1 MPRQR
6 LFVASCVSLV
16 TTSMVFAIRGDV
28 AGPMSSAFQITN
40 EQMGLIFSPAFWAF
54 TIAIFISGAL
64 VDMVGMRALHVLSA
78 LGYFVGIGLVLV
90 APHPTAP
97 VGHIFE
103 HTGTTLLYAGFL
115 VMGLSQGL
123 VEGVINP
130 LVATI
135 YSDQKTKRLNMLH
148 AWWPAGMIIGGLLAV
163 ALTQTM
169 NASWQLKLGTI
180 LVPAAIYLIMALTM
194 QYPATERV
202 ASNISTGEMW
212 SETAKPLFLL
222 LFVCMWMTAAAE
234 LGPDQWFPTV
244 MGGLVPQLQGVLFLV
259 YTAGLM
265 FLLRTFGSGIAH
277 SNPIGTLF
285 VCSILTGLGLYWLGS
300 LQPGTSA
307 IVAFAAATLFG
318 IGKTYF
324 WPTMLGVTAEQFPRG
339 GALLISLMG
348 GAGMLSVAVALPIMG
363 ARIDKFGPGAAL
375 QMVAALGGILA
386 VVFGVM
392 YMFFKA
398 RGGYRAVQLTT
409 GRAVAG
415 GEL

>member
-1 MPRQR
+1 MHRQR

-78 LGYFVGIGLVLV
+78 IGYFVGIGLVLM

-148 AWWPAGMIIGGLLAV
+148 AWWPGGLVIGGLLAV
-163 ALTQTM
+163 ALTQMM

-180 LVPAAIYLIMALTM
+180 LIPAAIYLIMALTM
-194 QYPATERV
+194 PYPPTERV
-202 ASNISTGEMW
+202 ASNVSTGEMW
-212 SETAKPLFLL
+212 GETAKPLFLL

-307 IVAFAAATLFG
+307 LVAFAAATLFG
-318 IGKTYF
+318 VGKSYF
-324 WPTMLGVTAEQFPRG
+324 WPTMIGVTAEQFPRG

-348 GAGMLSVAVALPIMG
+348 GAGMLSVAVALPLMG

-386 VVFGVM
+386 VIFGAM

-398 RGGYRAVQLTT
+398 RGGYRAVQLST

-415 GEL
+415 GEF

>member
-1 MPRQR
+1 
-6 LFVASCVSLV
+6 
-16 TTSMVFAIRGDV
+16 
-28 AGPMSSAFQITN
+28 MSSAFQITN

-54 TIAIFISGAL
+54 TIAIFLSGGL
-64 VDMVGMRALHVLSA
+64 VDVVGMRSLHVLSA
-78 LGYFVGIGLVLV
+78 VGYVIGVGLVLL

-97 VGHIFE
+97 VASIFAE
-103 HTGTTLLYAGFL
+103 TGTTLLYIGFL

-148 AWWPAGMIIGGLLAV
+148 AWWPGGLVIGGLLAV
-163 ALTQTM
+163 AMTNLF
-169 NASWQLKLGTI
+169 NASWQMKLGTI
-180 LVPAAIYLIMALTM
+180 IVPAIIYLAMALS
-194 QYPATERV
+194 QEYPKTERV
-202 ASNISTGEMW
+202 ASNVSTAEMW
-212 SETAKPLFLL
+212 KEAGKPLFLL

-234 LGPDQWFPTV
+234 LGPDQWFPKV
-244 MGGLVPQLQGVLFLV
+244 MGDLVPQLQGVLFLV

-277 SNPIGTLF
+277 KNPIGTLF
-285 VCSILTGLGLYWLGS
+285 VCSILTGVGLYWLGG
-300 LQPGTSA
+300 LKPGTSA
-307 IVAFAAATLFG
+307 VVAFAAATIFG
-318 IGKTYF
+318 VGKTYF

-375 QMVAALGGILA
+375 QLVAGLGVILA
-386 VVFGVM
+386 LIFGGL
-392 YMFFKA
+392 YFYFTA
-398 RGGYRAVQLTT
+398 RGGYRAVRL
-409 GRAVAG
+409 AKI
-415 GEL
+415 